1 MDKHSQVIELKKQ
14 GLSHRQIKKVT
25 GLWLATISKIANRH
39 NMGKNSSYTNL
50 IKNAKDASTL
60 WEVKL
65 EEKITKKE
73 EEWIHTISYE
83 WWEIKTK
90 EQFFDAINFEQD
102 KFEILSLQ
110 TNLRP
115 VVVRASRNETKLINK
130 YEFLLRTK
138 PVNNINIDR
147 IINKLQTIKPL
158 KPKNIP
164 LFHSDKAFEICLFD
178 AHINKLWVD
187 KDRWLEK
194 AKEVYIQWVQS
205 LCHKALKNYEFYE
218 EVVLVI
224 GQDFFNSDSLS
235 KTSAWTPQDNTNNE
249 QETFEAW
256 LDIIISAVEVIQ
268 DTINTKVRIISMP
281 WNHSN
286 LLEQILWIA
295 LNALYRNSD
304 NVVVDYTKARRKY
317 WKFGCNMV
325 MFTHWDNT
333 KKDQLPMLMATEEPQ
348 MRADCK
354 YREIHHG
361 HIHTQM
367 LYELNWVIVRSLS
380 SITTKDNRHDKMWYI
395 GNIRWW
401 QAFIRDKEKG
411 NEVQFNFYI

>member
-1 MDKHSQVIELKKQ
+1 MKQ
-14 GLSHRQIKKVT
+14 QIIDYIKSWLSHREIANITGVPKT
-25 GLWLATISKIANRH
+25 TISRIRNEAGLWVPNQNRKW
-39 NMGKNSSYTNL
+39 NVLLNE
-50 IKNAKDASTL
+50 IDASTV
-60 WEVKL
+60 WEIKL
-65 EEKITKKE
+65 EEKITRNENGNYHEVK
-73 EEWIHTISYE
+73 YE
-83 WWEIKTK
+83 WDQIKTK
-90 EQFFDAINFEQD
+90 AQFFKLIEFDESKN
-102 KFEILSLQ
+102 EILSYQ
-110 TNLRP
+110 CNLRP
-115 VVVRASRNETKLINK
+115 VVIRANKNETKVVNK
-130 YEFLLRTK
+130 FEHFVRSK
-138 PVNNINIDR
+138 PVNTINIDS
-147 IINKLQTIKPL
+147 IINKLQSIKPL
-158 KPKNIP
+158 NPKIIP
-164 LFHSDKAFEICLFD
+164 LFHSNKAFEICLFD

-205 LCHKALKNYEFYE
+205 LCYKALKNYEFYE

-224 GQDFFNSDSLS
+224 GQDFFNSDGLS
-235 KTSAWTPQDNTNNE
+235 KTTAWTTQDNTNNE

-256 LDIIISAVEVIQ
+256 LDIIISAIELIQ
-268 DTINTKVRIISMP
+268 YMMNTNVRVISMP

-286 LLEQILWIA
+286 LLEQILWTA

-333 KKDQLPMLMATEEPQ
+333 KKEQLPMLMATEEPQ
-348 MRADCK
+348 MRAECK
-354 YREIHHG
+354 YREIHHW

-367 LYELNWVIVRSLS
+367 LYELNGVIVRSLS
-380 SITTKDNRHDKMWYI
+380 SVTTKDNRHEKMWYI

-401 QAFIRDKEKG
+401 QAFIRDKELG